1 MRRLTDDIRG
11 DRNLQHKA
19 IWEAKT
25 ENLIKKNLVKNRL
38 DDMKKRQESDL
49 NERRA
54 KLAALLEQEDMLFEK
69 EFMENLE
76 TPEQVRQKMAVRLD
90 ELKKQRIMERDDEV

>member
-1 MRRLTDDIRG
+1 
-11 DRNLQHKA
+11 
-19 IWEAKT
+19 
-25 ENLIKKNLVKNRL
+25 
-38 DDMKKRQESDL
+38 MKRRQESDL

-54 KLAALLEQEDMLFEK
+54 KLAALLEQEDMMFEK

-90 ELKKQRIMERDDEV
+90 ELKK